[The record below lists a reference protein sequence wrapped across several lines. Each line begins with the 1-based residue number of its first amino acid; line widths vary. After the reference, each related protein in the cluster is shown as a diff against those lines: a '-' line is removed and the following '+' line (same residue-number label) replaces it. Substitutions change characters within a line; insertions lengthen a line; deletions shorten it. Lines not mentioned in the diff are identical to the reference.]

1 MAIKFY
7 STRTTHGYLSNFS
20 RHTIQLDNKRW
31 PTVEHYFQAMKFP
44 NDPERQERIRRADNP
59 KLAKKIAWEKDA
71 RIRSDWDN
79 IRSDIML
86 KALRA
91 KFTQH
96 PELQRDLLDTGSEE
110 LIEHTRNDSYWGDG
124 GDGVGQNKL
133 GQLLMQIRNELKQ
146 QIHQNQLKQP

>member
-1 MAIKFY
+1 
-7 STRTTHGYLSNFS
+7 
-20 RHTIQLDNKRW
+20 
-31 PTVEHYFQAMKFP
+31 MKFP